1 LICIKCFAPAQAQI
15 VYMFMPL
22 KAVLLAMCLLIA
34 TGIARAEDPAAGEGR
49 VLAETNCAACHALGK
64 IGDSPFAAAPP
75 FRDVASRYTEEELL
89 DGFMEGL
96 PVRHEAMPDWDMTED
111 QAIALTLFIMSLAK

>member
-1 LICIKCFAPAQAQI
+1 
-15 VYMFMPL
+15 MSMPL
-22 KAVLLAMCLLIA
+22 KAALLAMWLPIA
-34 TGIARAEDPAAGEGR
+34 TGTAHAEAPTAGEGR
-49 VLAETNCAACHALGK
+49 ILAETNCAACHALGK
-64 IGDSPFAAAPP
+64 TDDSPFAAAPP
-75 FRDVASRYTEEELL
+75 FRDVAGRYTEEELL

>member
-1 LICIKCFAPAQAQI
+1 MAS
-15 VYMFMPL
+15 
-22 KAVLLAMCLLIA
+22 KAALLAASLVIA
-34 TGIARAEDPAAGEGR
+34 AAGARAEDPTSAAGR
-49 VLAETNCAACHALGK
+49 ILAETNCAACHALGK
-64 IGDSPFAAAPP
+64 TGDSPFAAAPP
-75 FRDVASRYTEEELL
+75 FRDVAGRYTEEELL

>member
-1 LICIKCFAPAQAQI
+1 MAS
-15 VYMFMPL
+15 
-22 KAVLLAMCLLIA
+22 KAALVLASLLIPA
-34 TGIARAEDPAAGEGR
+34 SAAHAEDPTAAAGR
-49 VLAETNCAACHALGK
+49 ILAETNCASCHALEK
-64 IGDSPFAAAPP
+64 TGDSPFAAAPP
-75 FRDVASRYTEEELL
+75 FRDVAARYTEDELL

>member
-1 LICIKCFAPAQAQI
+1 
-15 VYMFMPL
+15 MSMTS
-22 KAVLLAMCLLIA
+22 KAALLVASLLIA
-34 TGIARAEDPAAGEGR
+34 ASAAQAEDPTAAEGR
-49 VLAETNCAACHALGK
+49 VLAETNCGTCHALEKTGA
-64 IGDSPFAAAPP
+64 SPFPPAPP
-75 FRDVASRYTEEELL
+75 FRDVAARYTEDELL